1 MKSKDLAYYKKLFA
15 LLNVNKMGG
24 QVAPHKPILLLAIM
38 DLVECEMIMLP
49 QIELREALIAAFKWN
64 WVRLVQKDIRFKPV
78 IGTPFYHMSGEPFW
92 KLVPKDPSYAP
103 NTTNITTLCE
113 HYKYAEIDSEL
124 FVLMLDADAR
134 QRLRKVLIDTYLTNH
149 NTIAKENL
157 SQIEI
162 ALEIAL
168 RAHMGQRDLDGKPV
182 ILHPLTVAM
191 KGNNED
197 VIVAGL
203 LHDVVEDT
211 DYTFDDLLNAGI
223 SAKVVDA
230 LRLLT
235 HKKGTDY
242 LDYVRRIADSNNPI
256 AINVKCND
264 LEHNLER
271 GRKGDHLKQVAKH
284 TAAKEIIH
292 RINGDEDTAWDLLM
306 GLPEEGKYW
315 QAKFAFQIEKKPIDE
330 ATAEAG
336 ITITEYMRFF
346 HPDRKID

>member
-1 MKSKDLAYYKKLFA
+1 MKKPR
-15 LLNVNKMGG
+15 KMDGWPTCHG
-24 QVAPHKPILLLAIM
+24 YFQLS
-38 DLVECEMIMLP
+38 
-49 QIELREALIAAFKWN
+49 ELEN
-64 WVRLVQKDIRFKPV
+64 ETCYTYMTMEQKD
-78 IGTPFYHMSGEPFW
+78 
-92 KLVPKDPSYAP
+92 
-103 NTTNITTLCE
+103 NN
-113 HYKYAEIDSEL
+113 
-124 FVLMLDADAR
+124 
-134 QRLRKVLIDTYLTNH
+134 
-149 NTIAKENL
+149 NL

-168 RAHMGQRDLDGKPV
+168 KAHKGQRDLDGKPV

-197 VIVAGL
+197 EVVAGL

-211 DYTFDDLLNAGI
+211 GYSFDDLLNAGI
-223 SAKVVDA
+223 SEKVVDA

-235 HKKGTDY
+235 HEKGTDY
-242 LDYVRRIADSNNPI
+242 LDYVRRITDSHNPI

-292 RINGDEDTAWDLLM
+292 RNNGDEEAAWDLLM
-306 GLPEEGKYW
+306 DDPKDGKFW
-315 QAKFAFQIEKKPIDE
+315 QAKFDFQVNEMSIDE
-330 ATAEAG
+330 ATANAG
-336 ITITEYMRFF
+336 ITVDEYMHFF